1 MNEADDVSITM
12 TNPAGVMT
20 PEKFQ
25 ANFER
30 VVANIAKVIKGKD
43 SVVRTV
49 LICVLADGH
58 VLLEDLPGTG
68 KTMLARSLAQT
79 FDAETSR
86 VQCTPD
92 LLPSDVTGS
101 SVIDLQTRQFSF
113 RPGPIFTNILLADEV
128 NRATPKT
135 QSALLEAMQERNVTV
150 DGVTHHLPRP
160 FLMIGTQNPIELA
173 GTFPLPE
180 AQLDRFMFKLS
191 LGYADVEAEIEV
203 LEANY
208 GQEAIESL
216 QPVCTLM
223 DILAMQE
230 WARGVEA
237 SSDVKRYIVELVDA
251 TRHDAALLLPAS
263 TRASLA
269 LMRAARVVAA
279 SSGREDVVP
288 DDVRSVIKPVLAH
301 RISLT
306 PDAELRDETI
316 DKVIERLLHRVKPPI
331 GVRNSAS

>member
-1 MNEADDVSITM
+1 LSITM
-12 TNPAGVMT
+12 TNPAGVMS
-20 PEKFQ
+20 PENFQ
-25 ANFER
+25 ENFEG
-30 VVANIAKVIKGKD
+30 VVANISKVIKGKD
-43 SVVRTV
+43 AVVRSV

-68 KTMLARSLAQT
+68 KTMLARSLAQSI
-79 FDAETSR
+79 DAETAR
-86 VQCTPD
+86 IQCTPD

-113 RPGPIFTNILLADEV
+113 RSGPVFTNILLTDEI

-203 LEANY
+203 LDANY
-208 GQEAIESL
+208 GREAIESL
-216 QPVCTLM
+216 QPVCGLT
-223 DILAMQE
+223 DVLAMQE

-237 SSDVKRYIVELVDA
+237 SIEVKRYIAELVSA
-251 TRHDAALLLPAS
+251 TRHDASLLLPAS

-269 LMRAARVVAA
+269 MMRAARVVAA
-279 SSGREDVVP
+279 SQGREDVVP
-288 DDVRSVIKPVLAH
+288 DDVEAILKPVLAH

-316 DKVIERLLHRVKPPI
+316 DKVVERLLHRVKPPI
-331 GVRNSAS
+331 GVRSAEH

>member
-1 MNEADDVSITM
+1 MSNPTLAMN
-12 TNPAGVMT
+12 P
-20 PEKFQ
+20 KRFQ
-25 ANFER
+25 ENFEA
-30 VVANIAKVIKGKD
+30 VVANIGRVIKGKD
-43 SVVRTV
+43 AVVRTIV
-49 LICVLADGH
+49 TCVLADGH

-79 FDAETSR
+79 IDAESSR
-86 VQCTPD
+86 IQCTPD

-101 SVIDLQTRQFSF
+101 SVIDLQSREFTF
-113 RPGPIFTNILLADEV
+113 RPGPIFTNILLADEI

-160 FLMIGTQNPIELA
+160 FLMLGTQNPIELA

-191 LGYADVEAEIEV
+191 LGYADIEAEMEV
-203 LEANY
+203 LDANY

-216 QPVCTLM
+216 TPICSLTDV
-223 DILAMQE
+223 LAMQE

-237 SSDVKRYIVELVDA
+237 STEVRRYIAELVQA
-251 TRHDAALLLPAS
+251 TRHDASLLLPAS

-269 LMRAARVVAA
+269 MMRAARVVAA
-279 SSGREDVVP
+279 ASGREDVVP
-288 DDVRSVIKPVLAH
+288 DDVQSVIKPVLAH

-316 DKVIERLLHRVKPPI
+316 DKVIDRLLNRVKPPI
-331 GVRNSAS
+331 AVRTAGN